1 MELTTALINEELE
14 ELKNAHQ
21 SAIKVLFS
29 TLKFLDR
36 NLKNQAA
43 EVSQTELENRLQVL
57 KNELESKKSQ
67 LETEKANQKNLA
79 EKILKLQ
86 ESVSEVRETLVK
98 QEIEQNEFMQKVD
111 ENEKELKSLGEHEY
125 RLNQDRISLK
135 FGLKFR

>member
-1 MELTTALINEELE
+1 M
-14 ELKNAHQ
+14 
-21 SAIKVLFS
+21 
-29 TLKFLDR
+29 
-36 NLKNQAA
+36 KNQAA
-43 EVSQTELENRLQVL
+43 EVSQSEVKNRLQIL

-98 QEIEQNEFMQKVD
+98 QEVEQNEFMKKVD
-111 ENEKELKSLGEHEY
+111 ENEKELKTLGEQEY

-135 FGLKFR
+135 FGLKFKYIKLRIFFSHFFYMYFIILSIRVYIICILIFIL